1 MNQNRRRPSRNSD
14 RGGSRRGSYQG
25 RGQQRN
31 RNREDDEKIQRTIRN
46 AQEMLQDSIHA
57 VCLEELNA
65 YERMRV
71 HQFFDNKGDFETK
84 TYRNG
89 EEHLLWIFPV
99 GKIREYVLEKA
110 REAVK
115 TGEEI
120 ELHPM
125 SNYERFIVH
134 DVLKD
139 DESVETTSIG
149 EGDER
154 FVKIVPVRFG
164 RKLRKMARKLKLF

>member
-1 MNQNRRRPSRNSD
+1 MNQNRRRPPRNTD
-14 RGGSRRGSYQG
+14 RGGPRKGSYQG
-25 RGQQRN
+25 RGQQHGRN
-31 RNREDDEKIQRTIRN
+31 RQDDEKIQKTIRN
-46 AQEMLQDSIHA
+46 AQNMLQDSIHA

-71 HQFFDNKGDFETK
+71 HQFFDNKADFETK

-89 EEHLLWIFPV
+89 EEYLLWIFPV
-99 GKIREYVLEKA
+99 GNIREFAVEKA
-110 REAVK
+110 REAVANS
-115 TGEEI
+115 EEFDF
-120 ELHPM
+120 HPM
-125 SNYERFIVH
+125 SNYERFLVH

-139 DESVETTSIG
+139 DESVETTSVG

-154 FVKIVPVRFG
+154 YVKIVPVRFG

>member
-1 MNQNRRRPSRNSD
+1 MSDNRRRPPRNSD
-14 RGGSRRGSYQG
+14 RGGSRKGSYQG

-31 RNREDDEKIQRTIRN
+31 RNSQDDEKIQKTIRN
-46 AQEMLQDSIHA
+46 AQNMLEDSIDA

-71 HQFFDNKGDFETK
+71 HQFFDNKADFETK

-89 EEHLLWIFPV
+89 EDHLLWIFPV
-99 GKIREYVLEKA
+99 GNIREYAIEKA
-110 REAVK
+110 RECTK
-115 TGEEI
+115 SGEEF

-139 DESVETTSIG
+139 DESVETTSVG

-164 RKLRKMARKLKLF
+164 RKIRKIARKLKLF